1 MIPLESWPDSSALGL
16 MRVAGP
22 IGSEGRLRF
31 LILREGRFSPGLEI
45 GGGTSGSAADL
56 RCLPS
61 TIMGLAPPFELLIV
75 DGGSPGVP
83 LTFGGVTLYP
93 ANMFSGVTL
102 ALIGVF
108 EGCPAIF

>member
-45 GGGTSGSAADL
+45 GGGTLEAHHKNMTKDL
-56 RCLPS
+56 SR
-61 TIMGLAPPFELLIV
+61 E
-75 DGGSPGVP
+75 PG
-83 LTFGGVTLYP
+83 
-93 ANMFSGVTL
+93 
-102 ALIGVF
+102 LIG
-108 EGCPAIF
+108 